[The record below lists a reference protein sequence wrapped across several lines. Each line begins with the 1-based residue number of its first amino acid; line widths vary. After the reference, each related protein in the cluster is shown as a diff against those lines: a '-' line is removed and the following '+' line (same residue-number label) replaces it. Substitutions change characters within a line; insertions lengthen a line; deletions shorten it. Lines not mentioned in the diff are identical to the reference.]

1 MIITSFQIVL
11 KEENIIHTVFLVWYF
26 VGNKAKT
33 ESQNRCYKKTRH
45 TEFSEKWKVLT
56 PRYTHVGV
64 PIMG

>member
-11 KEENIIHTVFLVWYF
+11 KEENIIHTVFIVWYF
-26 VGNKAKT
+26 VG
-33 ESQNRCYKKTRH
+33 RCYKKTRH